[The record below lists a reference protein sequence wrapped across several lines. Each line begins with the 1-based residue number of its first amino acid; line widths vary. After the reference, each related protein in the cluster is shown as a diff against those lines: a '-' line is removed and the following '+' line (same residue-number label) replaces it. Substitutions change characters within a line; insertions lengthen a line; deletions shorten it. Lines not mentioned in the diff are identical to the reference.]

1 MRAAELR
8 GSIVVWC
15 SSVFVLRMLDLTLYL
30 QVIMQQIH
38 TIVDAAVSHQDPPE
52 PHCQRNQRKDSRMAP
67 PTTADMPR
75 FCAPAPVNT
84 VELGGDVPD
93 DGGTGETVG
102 VVILRAEVFLS
113 LASVLI
119 DEITALDLARTDA
132 VTLGVSG
139 WVVFLNPFRPDD
151 APAE

>member
-1 MRAAELR
+1 
-8 GSIVVWC
+8 
-15 SSVFVLRMLDLTLYL
+15 
-30 QVIMQQIH
+30 
-38 TIVDAAVSHQDPPE
+38 
-52 PHCQRNQRKDSRMAP
+52 MAP

-84 VELGGDVPD
+84 VELGDDVPD
-93 DGGTGETVG
+93 DGGTGKTVC

-113 LASVLI
+113 LASVLV
-119 DEITALDLARTDA
+119 DETTALDLARTDA
-132 VTLGVSG
+132 VTLGSSG